1 MPYGFS
7 EPSTA
12 TPSRVP
18 ASRGPGTAP
27 PPSPRFAGRAA
38 RALRHA
44 SPALLAYAAVRL
56 LGLTV
61 LTLWAHRDGRGVRHL
76 LMESWDCDWYLR
88 IAQYGY
94 AHELGTR
101 IDGNNLA
108 FFPLYPLLVRAGDAL
123 LPWLPRGAAGL
134 SVSLAASLLAA
145 WGIFAVGDRVY
156 GRRAGVVL
164 AVLWG
169 SLPVALVQWMGY
181 TESLFTALTAW
192 SLYAVL
198 TGRWL
203 WAGSLAA
210 LAGLTRP
217 TGVALAAAVSVTA
230 LLTLRRSSSA
240 RPSLRPAARS
250 AARSAVRPLLGAV
263 VAPLGWLSY
272 VAWVG
277 LRLGRWDGYFAVQK
291 LWRNEWDGGVGTL
304 RRMRDLFLAERP
316 ALFVAM
322 VTAVLLGSVV
332 LFVLSAGDRQ
342 PLPLLV
348 FSGLL
353 LLIVL
358 GSSGVYFPRARFLL
372 PGFPLLLPVA
382 VALARARTHVLVT
395 LLTVAALT
403 SAVFGG
409 HMLLGWHGP
418 P

>member
-12 TPSRVP
+12 APTRVP
-18 ASRGPGTAP
+18 ASRSPHDGAP
-27 PPSPRFAGRAA
+27 PPRGPVAHLG
-38 RALRHA
+38 RALRRA
-44 SPALLAYAAVRL
+44 APALAAYTAVRA
-56 LGLTV
+56 LGLLV
-61 LTLWAHRDGRGVRHL
+61 FTLWAHRDGRGVRHL

-88 IAQYGY
+88 IASDGY

-108 FFPLYPLLVRAGDAL
+108 FFPLYPSLIRAGDAL

-134 SVSLAASLLAA
+134 SVSVAASLVAA
-145 WGIFAVGDRVY
+145 WGIFAVGDRLY
-156 GRRAGVVL
+156 GRRAGTVL

-181 TESLFTALTAW
+181 TESLFTALCAW

-198 TGRWL
+198 SGRWL

-230 LLTLRRSSSA
+230 LLALRRSF
-240 RPSLRPAARS
+240 
-250 AARSAVRPLLGAV
+250 AVRPLLGAFL
-263 VAPLGWLSY
+263 APLGWLSY
-272 VAWVG
+272 VGWVG

-291 LWRNEWDGGVGTL
+291 LWRNEWDGGVETL

-382 VALARARTHVLVT
+382 VALTRARTHVLVT
-395 LLTVAALT
+395 LLTAAGLT

>member
-7 EPSTA
+7 EPSIA
-12 TPSRVP
+12 VPSRVP
-18 ASRGPGTAP
+18 ASRSPEGEPRVPQGPLA
-27 PPSPRFAGRAA
+27 AAA

-44 SPALLAYAAVRL
+44 APALAAYTAVRG
-56 LGLTV
+56 LGLLV
-61 LTLWAHRDGRGVRHL
+61 FTLWAHRDGRGVRHL

-88 IAQYGY
+88 IASDGY

-101 IDGNNLA
+101 VDGNNLA
-108 FFPLYPLLVRAGDAL
+108 FFPLYPLLIRAGDAL

-134 SVSLAASLLAA
+134 SVSVAASLLAA
-145 WGIFAVGDRVY
+145 WGIFAVGDRLY
-156 GRRAGVVL
+156 GRRAGTVL

-169 SLPVALVQWMGY
+169 GLPVALVQWMGY
-181 TESLFTALTAW
+181 TESLFTAVCAW

-198 TGRWL
+198 SGRWL

-217 TGVALAAAVSVTA
+217 TGVAVAAAVSVTA
-230 LLTLRRSSSA
+230 LLTLRKAFSA
-240 RPSLRPAARS
+240 QAS
-250 AARSAVRPLLGAV
+250 VRPLLAAV
-263 VAPLGWLSY
+263 IAPLGWLSY
-272 VAWVG
+272 VGWVG

-304 RRMRDLFLAERP
+304 RRMRDLFMAERP

-395 LLTVAALT
+395 LLASAALM

>member
-1 MPYGFS
+1 MPYGFF

-12 TPSRVP
+12 APSRVP
-18 ASRGPGTAP
+18 ASRSPQDTGRAPCGTAW
-27 PPSPRFAGRAA
+27 RAA
-38 RALRHA
+38 RALRRA
-44 SPALLAYAAVRL
+44 WPALAGYAAVRG
-56 LGLTV
+56 LGLLVFTV
-61 LTLWAHRDGRGVRHL
+61 WAHREHRGVRHL

-88 IAQYGY
+88 IASDGY

-145 WGIFAVGDRVY
+145 WGIFAVGDRLY
-156 GRRAGVVL
+156 GRTAGVVL

-169 SLPVALVQWMGY
+169 SLPMALVQWMGY
-181 TESLFTALTAW
+181 TESLFTALCAW

-198 TGRWL
+198 SGRWL

-217 TGVALAAAVSVTA
+217 TGVAVAAAVSLTA
-230 LLTLRRSSSA
+230 LLALRRSFTA
-240 RPSLRPAARS
+240 RPLI
-250 AARSAVRPLLGAV
+250 GAV

-304 RRMRDLFLAERP
+304 RRMRDVFVTERP

-353 LLIVL
+353 LAIVL

-395 LLTVAALT
+395 LLGAGALVSAA
-403 SAVFGG
+403 FGG

>member
-12 TPSRVP
+12 APSRVP
-18 ASRGPGTAP
+18 APASRGPHGAAP
-27 PPSPRFAGRAA
+27 APRGLRARAA

-44 SPALLAYAAVRL
+44 WPALAAYTAVRA
-56 LGLTV
+56 LGLLVFTV
-61 LTLWAHRDGRGVRHL
+61 WAHRDHRGVRHL
-76 LMESWDCDWYLR
+76 LMESWDCDWYLK
-88 IAQYGY
+88 IAQNGY
-94 AHELGTR
+94 AHELGSR

-108 FFPLYPLLVRAGDAL
+108 FFPLYPLLIRAGDAL
-123 LPWLPRGAAGL
+123 APWLPRGAAGL
-134 SVSLAASLLAA
+134 SVSVAASLLAA
-145 WGIFAVGDRVY
+145 WGIFAVGDRLY

-181 TESLFTALTAW
+181 TESLFTALCAW

-198 TGRWL
+198 SGRWL

-217 TGVALAAAVSVTA
+217 TGVAVAAAVSLTA
-230 LLTLRRSSSA
+230 LLTLRGA
-240 RPSLRPAARS
+240 RPATPHRPS
-250 AARSAVRPLLGAV
+250 PTRPLLGAL
-263 VAPLGWLSY
+263 VAPLGWLAY
-272 VAWVG
+272 VGWVG
-277 LRLGRWDGYFAVQK
+277 LRLGRWDGYFAVQR
-291 LWRNEWDGGVGTL
+291 LWRNEWDGGVATW
-304 RRMRDLFLAERP
+304 RRMRDLFVTERP
-316 ALFVAM
+316 ALFMAM
-322 VTAVLLGSVV
+322 VTVVLLAAVV

-353 LLIVL
+353 LVIVL

-372 PGFPLLLPVA
+372 PAFPLLLPVA
-382 VALARARTHVLVT
+382 VALARARAHVLVT
-395 LLTVAALT
+395 VLTAVALM
-403 SAVFGG
+403 SAVCGG

>member
-7 EPSTA
+7 ESTKATDTTAAPS
-12 TPSRVP
+12 PSLVP
-18 ASRGPGTAP
+18 ASRTPHNP
-27 PPSPRFAGRAA
+27 A
-38 RALRHA
+38 RTPHGLGARTVTALRHA
-44 SPALLAYAAVRL
+44 APALAAYTAVRA
-56 LGLTV
+56 LGLLVFTV
-61 LTLWAHRDGRGVRHL
+61 WAHRDHRGVRHL
-76 LMESWDCDWYLR
+76 LMESWDCDWYLK
-88 IAQYGY
+88 IAQNGY
-94 AHELGTR
+94 AHELGSR
-101 IDGNNLA
+101 VDGNNLA
-108 FFPLYPLLVRAGDAL
+108 FFPLYPLLVRAGDAVM
-123 LPWLPRGAAGL
+123 PWLPRGAAGL

-145 WGIFAVGDRVY
+145 WGIFAVGDRLY

-181 TESLFTALTAW
+181 TESLFTALCAW

-198 TGRWL
+198 SGRWL

-217 TGVALAAAVSVTA
+217 TGVAVAAAVSLTA
-230 LLTLRRSSSA
+230 LLTLHRHSTPP
-240 RPSLRPAARS
+240 RPSPT
-250 AARSAVRPLLGAV
+250 RPLLGALI
-263 VAPLGWLSY
+263 APLGWLAY
-272 VAWVG
+272 VGWVG

-322 VTAVLLGSVV
+322 VTAVLLGAVV

-353 LLIVL
+353 LVIVL

-395 LLTVAALT
+395 LLTAAALM

>member
-1 MPYGFS
+1 MPYGFF

-12 TPSRVP
+12 APSRVP
-18 ASRGPGTAP
+18 ASRSPQETGHAPRGTAW
-27 PPSPRFAGRAA
+27 RTA
-38 RALRHA
+38 RALRRA
-44 SPALLAYAAVRL
+44 WPALAGYTAVRG
-56 LGLTV
+56 LGLLVFTV
-61 LTLWAHRDGRGVRHL
+61 WAHREHRGVRHL

-88 IAQYGY
+88 IASDGY

-145 WGIFAVGDRVY
+145 WGIFAVGDRLY
-156 GRRAGVVL
+156 GRTAGVVL

-181 TESLFTALTAW
+181 TESLFTALCAW

-198 TGRWL
+198 SGRWL

-217 TGVALAAAVSVTA
+217 TGVAVAAAVSLTA
-230 LLTLRRSSSA
+230 LLALRRSF
-240 RPSLRPAARS
+240 AA
-250 AARSAVRPLLGAV
+250 RPLLGAV

-304 RRMRDLFLAERP
+304 RRMRDVFLTERP

-353 LLIVL
+353 LAIVL

-395 LLTVAALT
+395 LLGAGALVSAA
-403 SAVFGG
+403 FGG